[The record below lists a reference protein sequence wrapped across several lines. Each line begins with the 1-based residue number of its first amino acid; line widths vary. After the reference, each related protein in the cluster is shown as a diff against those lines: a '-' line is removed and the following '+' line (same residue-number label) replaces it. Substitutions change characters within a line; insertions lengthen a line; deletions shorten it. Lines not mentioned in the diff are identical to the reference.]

1 MALSRYS
8 HYFGIARFRRYDIHF
23 CMNKMDWSLVQS
35 FLAVAETGSLSAA
48 ARVLNATQ
56 PTIGRHVQTLE
67 SDLGVSLFRRQARG
81 MVLSEEGEALLEPA
95 RAMEQ
100 AANALSL
107 SAAGEASELNGTVR
121 ITASVFAAHYVLP
134 PIVAELRQ
142 IVPEIDIDLVASD
155 RSENL
160 LFREADIAVRM
171 YRPTQLDMI
180 ALHLGDIELGLFGA
194 ETFLNANEIPESAE
208 EILTQC
214 PIVGYDRNE
223 EIIRGFRE
231 AGFPVTRDFFP
242 TRCDNQTVYWELMR
256 AGCGLGFGHRKVGLR
271 DKALREVALDIDLPK
286 LEVWLTAHEALRHT
300 PRVDTVW
307 RILAPRLAQSC
318 DRPNPSLD
326 AWECAR

>member
-1 MALSRYS
+1 
-8 HYFGIARFRRYDIHF
+8 
-23 CMNKMDWSLVQS
+23 MNKAMDWSLVQS

-48 ARVLNATQ
+48 ARALNATQ

-107 SAAGEASELNGTVR
+107 SAAGEASELSGTVR

-134 PIVAELRQ
+134 PIIAELRQ
-142 IVPEIDIDLVASD
+142 SVPEIDIEIVASD
-155 RSENL
+155 TSENL

-171 YRPTQLDMI
+171 YRPTQLDMV
-180 ALHLGDIELGLFGA
+180 ALHLGDIQLGLFGA
-194 ETFLNANEIPESAE
+194 ASYLDNTDMPKTAP

-223 EIIRGFRE
+223 DIIRGFRE
-231 AGFPVTRDFFP
+231 AGFPVTREFFP
-242 TRCDNQTVYWELMR
+242 TRCDNHTVYWELVR

-271 DKALREVALDIDLPK
+271 DAVLREVTLDIEVPK

-300 PRVDTVW
+300 PRVDAVW
-307 RILAPRLAQSC
+307 RVLAPRLSAAC

-326 AWECAR
+326 PWECAR